1 MQRENFFFRSAAET
15 FAADTRLA
23 ARQNVKKNKMKLG
36 MI

>member
-1 MQRENFFFRSAAET
+1 MQRENFFFPSAAET